1 MAGTDTVGETLAT
14 TGDLDYDA
22 LVVGGGAAGLS
33 AATFLA
39 RYGFETL
46 VLARGKSAIR
56 QCAHIE
62 NYLGFPAGV
71 SPERF
76 LALGRAQ
83 AEHEG
88 GTVREELVE
97 SVERVDLPSHDE
109 AGVDAD
115 GDDPGLGGFRVAS
128 DEGEYRVR
136 YVLAATAYDGD
147 MFEAF
152 ADEVD
157 TDDEYGFVASDDGRT
172 AIEGLYAA
180 GWMTDETVHQIAVS
194 AGHGAHAALSL
205 VRDDIEARY
214 WHEVADLY
222 VDWVV
227 DEDRYAGD
235 DEWHADTEEWFEDE
249 IRREDVD
256 DDLAADA
263 LAHLKAEFLDRCL
276 PEAERERRDREG
288 QRRLLEHLDDDVIRA
303 YVDEQ

>member
-1 MAGTDTVGETLAT
+1 MAGTDTVGETLAA
-14 TGDLDYDA
+14 TGDVDYDVV
-22 LVVGGGAAGLS
+22 VVGGGAAGLS
-33 AATFLA
+33 AATYLA

-62 NYLGFPAGV
+62 NHLGFPGGV

-76 LALGRAQ
+76 LALGRSQ
-83 AEHEG
+83 VDHEG

-115 GDDPGLGGFRVAS
+115 GDDPGLGGFRVES
-128 DEGEYRVR
+128 DDGEYRVR

-147 MFEAF
+147 MFASF
-152 ADEVD
+152 GDEVD

-172 AIEGLYAA
+172 EIEGLYAA
-180 GWMTDETVHQIAVS
+180 GWMTDETVHQVVVS
-194 AGHGAHAALSL
+194 AGHGAHAAISL

-214 WHEVADLY
+214 WQAVADLY

-227 DEDRYAGD
+227 DDDRYAGD

-249 IRREDVD
+249 VRREDVD
-256 DDLAADA
+256 EGIAADA

-276 PEAERERRDREG
+276 PDEERERRDREG
-288 QRRLLEHLDDDVIRA
+288 QRKLLEHLDDDVIRE
-303 YVDEQ
+303 YVDGQ